1 MQVIIQG
8 DGINLRDELK
18 EYVEKETARLEK
30 YYDRLTTATVILEG
44 QMHQKE
50 ARIRL
55 ELPRESLFASE
66 TSDKFEISVESA
78 VDKLVEQLKRHKEKL
93 RENG

>member
-8 DGINLRDELK
+8 DGINVREELK
-18 EYVEKETARLEK
+18 QYVEKETGRLEK
-30 YYDRLTTATVILEG
+30 YYDRLIQATVILEG
-44 QMHQKE
+44 QLHQKE

-55 ELPRESLFASE
+55 ELPRETLFASE
-66 TSDKFEISVESA
+66 MSDKFEISVEVA